1 MLIASVPLV
10 RQSEDFTMKNEPVSS
25 IDLME
30 RAGTQLAD
38 YLTTDFQL
46 DAHSQVII
54 FCGQGNNGGDGL
66 VVARKLALHGCRV
79 IAVCVAEND
88 KTTPDFNINLERY
101 RQLLARCANAHL
113 TDYSCFESSYKGD
126 EKCLVVDAL
135 FGIGLSRPLSGF
147 YARVVRFINEM
158 NQIVV
163 AVDTPSG
170 LFLDGHTQQD
180 VPVVHAHYTYTFQ
193 WQKWAYLLPENA
205 ARVGTVKVLDI
216 GLQIPD
222 NASFTGKL
230 IDKELVRSF
239 YVAPPMYAHKGSN
252 GHGLLVAG
260 SGNMP
265 GAAVLAATAAL
276 RAGIGKVT
284 VHTTANVARVL
295 PAVLPEAI
303 VDTDAN
309 GPCVSSCKW
318 ENMPSLQAIAIGPG
332 IGTAAP
338 TAALLKDLLS
348 EVHSPVIF
356 DADALNILAENKTLL
371 AYLPAYSILTPHFK
385 EFERLAGKTEN
396 DFERLEK
403 LRDFVKK
410 YQVVVVLKGHHS
422 VVAMPDGKM
431 FVNTTGNAGMATA
444 GSGDVLTGVLLA
456 CMAKGYPAAL
466 AALLAV
472 YVHGLAGDCAL
483 NSQSMESMIASDICQ
498 HLGCAFK
505 QISGY

>member
-1 MLIASVPLV
+1 MLIASVPTV
-10 RQSEDFTMKNEPVSS
+10 RQSEIFTMKNEPISS

-30 RAGTQLAD
+30 RAGTQLSNHLMD
-38 YLTTDFQL
+38 DFKL
-46 DAHSQVII
+46 VAHTQIVI
-54 FCGQGNNGGDGL
+54 FCGPGNNGGDG
-66 VVARKLALHGCRV
+66 VVIARQLALQGCRV
-79 IAVCVAEND
+79 VTVCVTEND
-88 KTTPDFNINLERY
+88 KTSPDFAANLERY
-101 RQLLARCANAHL
+101 RQLLPTHKNASL
-113 TDYSCFESSYKGD
+113 TDYKNFEDSYHGD
-126 EKCLVVDAL
+126 EDCLVVDAL

-147 YARVVRFINEM
+147 YASVVQFINGM
-158 NQIVV
+158 NQTVV

-170 LFLDGHTQQD
+170 LFLDGHT
-180 VPVVHAHYTYTFQ
+180 PENAAVVHAHYTYTFQ
-193 WQKWAYLLPENA
+193 WQKWAYLLPENEE
-205 ARVGTVKVLDI
+205 RVGHVKVLDI

-222 NASFTGKL
+222 NVSFTGQL
-230 IDKELVRSF
+230 IDHEFVRSF
-239 YVAPPMYAHKGSN
+239 YVAPKMYAHKGSN
-252 GHGLLVAG
+252 GHGLLLAG
-260 SGNMP
+260 SKNMP

-284 VHTTANVARVL
+284 VHTTSNVAQIF
-295 PAVLPEAI
+295 PSVLPEAI
-303 VDTDAN
+303 LDIDQQEKCLSV
-309 GPCVSSCKW
+309 CKW
-318 ENMPSLQAIAIGPG
+318 ENMPPLQAIAIGPG

-338 TAALLKDLLS
+338 TVALLKDLLS

-385 EFERLAGKTEN
+385 EFERLAGKVEN

-403 LRDFVKK
+403 LKDFAKK
-410 YQVVVVLKGHHS
+410 HKVVVVLKGHHS

-483 NSQSMESMIASDICQ
+483 TTQSMESMIASDICRN
-498 HLGCAFK
+498 LGSAFK
-505 QISGY
+505 QISA